1 MLIDFPWDG
10 ETLLQFAL
18 GFKLINLI
26 NCRGCHGFLF
36 FVKKCLLH
44 LNYPSHHQNQIKFT
58 LFLGIALL
66 YRRSN
71 NITIAS
77 LNDVKGARVK

>member
-18 GFKLINLI
+18 GFKLKNLI

-36 FVKKCLLH
+36 FVKKWLLH
-44 LNYPSHHQNQIKFT
+44 LNYLSHHQNM
-58 LFLGIALL
+58 GIALL
-66 YRRSN
+66 YRLSN